1 MRKQD
6 NPQFLPAL
14 KGEVSLRSLMNYKM
28 FIDDERFPITDDWAI
43 VRSSDAAI
51 RMIKQN
57 GMPSEISFDH
67 DLGGDDTSIAIVD
80 FITNGLLDKDFE
92 IPIGFKYSIHSQ
104 NPIGSINIKSKMD
117 NIIRFIDDGK

>member
-1 MRKQD
+1 
-6 NPQFLPAL
+6 
-14 KGEVSLRSLMNYKM
+14 MNYKM

-80 FITNGLLDKDFE
+80 FIINGLLDKDFE
-92 IPIGFKYSIHSQ
+92 IPIGFKY
-104 NPIGSINIKSKMD
+104 GYL
-117 NIIRFIDDGK
+117 

>member
-1 MRKQD
+1 
-6 NPQFLPAL
+6 
-14 KGEVSLRSLMNYKM
+14 MNYKM
-28 FIDDERFPITDDWAI
+28 FIDDERFPIADDWAI
-43 VRSSDAAI
+43 VRSSDSAI

-67 DLGGDDTSIAIVD
+67 DLGGDDTSIVIVD
-80 FITNGLLDKDFE
+80 FIINGLLDKDFE

-104 NPIGSINIKSKMD
+104 NPIGSINIKTKMD